1 MTTRVIKLIGKMR
14 HRINDSGV
22 VNLVLFPLLRLLSS
36 VLIHDSSLRIF
47 GRAIIAPSI
56 IQNTVRSAI
65 LPIPTNCSIARLIMV
80 AIMPIRTMRYSI
92 DKTGDLLL
100 SSSNEETNIDMNNS
114 NADNNPRTPCSNS

>member
-14 HRINDSGV
+14 HRIYDSGV

-100 SSSNEETNIDMNNS
+100 AVVTKRLI
-114 NADNNPRTPCSNS
+114 